1 MYHVTKAALVHVAVN
16 SLAPVTEVE
25 GQPEAKYDPATPTAP
40 QAATPVTAP
49 EV

>member
-1 MYHVTKAALVHVAVN
+1 MYHVTKAALVHVAEK
-16 SLAPVTEVE
+16 SLAPVTEAE
-25 GQPEAKYDPATPTAP
+25 GQPDAKYDPAVPTTP